1 MKSKCVVVG
10 LAVGSLLAIT
20 GCGVSP
26 SKGPSG
32 FPPPSTSGNGLGG
45 NGGSGTTGT
54 GSSGSTPTAQT
65 GYSNLVFSDN
75 FSGTSLDSNWNNFM
89 QSSSGVWPANW
100 NGPGGNYL
108 NSFSSSQVSV
118 NNGLTLSATESRGSW
133 VGGVITSTRYW
144 DGGYFQVKA
153 KMPSATATDNGAW
166 PAIWMLPAPG
176 QPSCDAWEI
185 DNFEGGM
192 GTGSSATTAD
202 PYPND
207 FSWHTNAP
215 SSGCASSQTKV
226 GTDSN
231 SGIDLGTGF
240 HTYGLAWVPGKSITW
255 YLDGKQ
261 IGQITSS
268 QITIPNEPMELILN
282 LGVASSSTSSWHSYP
297 GETPPVPTT
306 MTMQVSGV
314 QVWQ

>member
-1 MKSKCVVVG
+1 MKSKSVRLG
-10 LAVGSLLAIT
+10 LAAVSLLAIS
-20 GCGVSP
+20 GCGASP
-26 SKGPSG
+26 AQGPLG
-32 FPPPSTSGNGLGG
+32 FPPSSTAGNGPPG
-45 NGGSGTTGT
+45 NGG
-54 GSSGSTPTAQT
+54 SGSTPTAPA
-65 GYSNLVFSDN
+65 GYPNLVFRDN

-89 QSSSGVWPANW
+89 QSSSGVWSAHW

-108 NSFSSSQVSV
+108 NAFNSSHVTV
-118 NNGLTLSATESRGSW
+118 NNGLTLRATESRGSW

-144 DGGYFQVKA
+144 DGGYFQVEA
-153 KMPSATATDNGAW
+153 KMPSAMAADNGAW

-202 PYPND
+202 PYAHD

-215 SSGCASSQTKV
+215 SSGCSSNQITV
-226 GTDSN
+226 GTDLN
-231 SGIDLGTGF
+231 SGMDLGTGF
-240 HTYGLAWVPGKSITW
+240 HTFGMAWVPGKSITW
-255 YLDGKQ
+255 YLDGQ
-261 IGQITSS
+261 QVGQITRS
-268 QITIPNEPMELILN
+268 QIAIPNEPMELILN

-297 GETPPVPTT
+297 GKTPPVPTT